1 MTGDESGRVVIWNLK
16 TGKPI
21 YLWQAHDAA
30 ITQMQYQSDEHLLW
44 TGGKDL
50 RIKLWKLPEKW
61 ISEEVDNFEKE
72 EKIENQAINEEGRV
86 ESDDDDLNG
95 WCFRKY

>member
-1 MTGDESGRVVIWNLK
+1 
-16 TGKPI
+16 
-21 YLWQAHDAA
+21 
-30 ITQMQYQSDEHLLW
+30 MQYQSEERLLW

-50 RIKLWKLPEKW
+50 RIKVWKLPEKW

-72 EKIENQAINEEGRV
+72 ETQKLTEKLAEEKIENQKINEDGRV
-86 ESDDDDLNG
+86 DSDDDDLNG